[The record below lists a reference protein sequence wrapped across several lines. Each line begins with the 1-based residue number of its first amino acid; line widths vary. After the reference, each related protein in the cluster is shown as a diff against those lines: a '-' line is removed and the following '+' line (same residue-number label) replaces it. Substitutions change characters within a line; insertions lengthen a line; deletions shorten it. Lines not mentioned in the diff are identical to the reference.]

1 MMKMLFVVYEY
12 RLHLL
17 IQSKR
22 ARLYKQA
29 KIIIIIIIIGII
41 SLLLNNQAVCFS
53 ISQTET
59 SKKDQNQFVYLQH
72 VIAARI

>member
-29 KIIIIIIIIGII
+29 KIIIIIIIGII

-53 ISQTET
+53 INQTET
-59 SKKDQNQFVYLQH
+59 SKKDQNQFVYLQY
-72 VIAARI
+72 VSAARI